1 VRFHSEQRM
10 ETGTVTE
17 LCHRTLGYRAYVC
30 TLGYWAYVCTLGYR
44 AYVCTLGYR
53 AYVRMYIRLQ
63 GTRTYR
69 GCSQW
74 VKFS

>member
-17 LCHRTLGYRAYVC
+17 LCHRTLGYRAYV
-30 TLGYWAYVCTLGYR
+30 YTLGYR